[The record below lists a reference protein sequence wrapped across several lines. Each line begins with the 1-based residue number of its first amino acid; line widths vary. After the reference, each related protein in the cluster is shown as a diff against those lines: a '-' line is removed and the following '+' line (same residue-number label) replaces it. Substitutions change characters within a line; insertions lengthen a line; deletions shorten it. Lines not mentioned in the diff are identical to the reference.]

1 MLLPSKLSN
10 EINVIINDTID
21 DIKMIINDTIDDI
34 KMNNKEFF
42 TSDILLQI
50 IILLMTKYYE

>member
-1 MLLPSKLSN
+1 MNVVHKWECSLPSNYK
-10 EINVIINDTID
+10 
-21 DIKMIINDTIDDI
+21 
-34 KMNNKEFF
+34 KMNNKDGFF